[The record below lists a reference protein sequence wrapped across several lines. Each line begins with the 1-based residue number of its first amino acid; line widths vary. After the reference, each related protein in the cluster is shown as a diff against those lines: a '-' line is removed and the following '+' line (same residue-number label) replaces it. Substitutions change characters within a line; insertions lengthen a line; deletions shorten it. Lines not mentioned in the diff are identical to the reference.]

1 MRLLSVL
8 AGIILCVDH
17 AATAENGTGCIS
29 GTVRV
34 VGRVP
39 VIPARS
45 EEPDSEICGSDRQV
59 VPALVMGTN
68 QTVAGAIVYLG
79 AMTGRIPATNLAPAV
94 LDQVQCEFVPRVQWV
109 ASGSPLLV
117 RNSDPTLHVVRFEL
131 LSATNPPATLLM
143 LVTPYAGFEKRVVLD
158 KFKEPALLKVMSANG
173 YNWMTAYIAVIPHWW
188 AAVTDEAGRFTITG
202 LPSGSY
208 KVYAWHEVLGTQA
221 REVRVAGNRPAT
233 AEFAFTTAS
242 PPRSD

>member
-17 AATAENGTGCIS
+17 AATAENGAGCIS

-34 VGRVP
+34 VGRAP
-39 VIPARS
+39 AIPARS
-45 EEPDSEICGSDRQV
+45 EEPDSEICGSDRHV
-59 VPALVMGTN
+59 VSALVLGTN

-79 AMTGRIPATNLAPAV
+79 AMTGRVPAPNLAPAV

-131 LSATNPPATLLM
+131 LSATNPPATLVTV
-143 LVTPYAGFEKRVVLD
+143 VTPYAGFERRVVLD
-158 KFKEPALLKVMSANG
+158 KFKEPALLKVMSVNG
-173 YNWMTAYIAVIPHWW
+173 FDWMTAYIAVIPHRW
-188 AAVTDEAGRFTITG
+188 AAVTDDEGRFTITG
-202 LPSGSY
+202 LPAGSY
-208 KVYAWHEVLGTQA
+208 KLYAWHEVLGTQV
-221 REVRVAGNRPAT
+221 REVRVTGNRPA
-233 AEFAFTTAS
+233 AVDFAFTTTS